1 MEPCQTTM
9 PSSTPPT
16 TPSAPATVRARTNYW
31 LDILKNAAQI
41 WLQSNAFANA
51 GSLAFFTLFSIAP
64 VMIVIVSII
73 GIFYGQQAAE
83 GEIVAQLQETIGV
96 EAAQAIQTAIS
107 QSSLKEGGLLPT
119 VAGILAMLVG
129 ATTVFGQMQ
138 NSLNAI
144 WTVVP
149 KPSHSSF
156 SRLIRKRLTSL
167 TIVLAVGFVM
177 LVSLSLSVGLR
188 VLLHSVQGWLPWYDA
203 AFGVL
208 DLILSILVAS
218 LLFATIFRI
227 LPDVKLSWRD
237 VALGSVL
244 TAILFNIGRSLI
256 ALYLSY
262 TATASTYGAAG
273 SLVLLLLWVNYSSL
287 ILLYGAAFTKAH
299 LLARGLQVKPRSVAV
314 RVRHEIIE
322 D

>member
-1 MEPCQTTM
+1 M
-9 PSSTPPT
+9 PL
-16 TPSAPATVRARTNYW
+16 ALGEHLKYW
-31 LDILKNAAQI
+31 INILKQAAKI
-41 WLQSNAFANA
+41 WLESNAFANA

-64 VMIVIVSII
+64 VMIVIVSVI
-73 GIFYGQQAAE
+73 GVFYGQEAAE
-83 GEIVAQLQETIGV
+83 GQIAAQLQETIGA
-96 EAAQAIQTAIS
+96 EAAEAVQLAVA
-107 QSSLKEGGLLPT
+107 QSSLKEGGLWATL
-119 VAGILAMLVG
+119 AGVTAMLVG

-149 KPSHSSF
+149 KPSRNS
-156 SRLIRKRLTSL
+156 LILFLRKRLTSL

-177 LVSLSLSVGLR
+177 LVSLSMSVGLR
-188 VLLHSVQGWLPWYDA
+188 ILLHEVQGWLPWYDV
-203 AFGVL
+203 AFSLL
-208 DLILSILVAS
+208 DLVASILVAS
-218 LLFATIFRI
+218 LLFATIFKV
-227 LPDVKLSWRD
+227 LPDVVLSWHD
-237 VALGSVL
+237 VALGSLL
-244 TAILFNIGRSLI
+244 TAILFTVGRSLI

-299 LLARGLQVKPRSVAV
+299 LLARGLQVRPRSVAV
-314 RVRHEIIE
+314 RVHREIIE

>member
-1 MEPCQTTM
+1 MAIETIKY
-9 PSSTPPT
+9 
-16 TPSAPATVRARTNYW
+16 VKYW
-31 LDILKNAAQI
+31 LNIFKHAAKI
-41 WLQSNAFANA
+41 WLDSNAFANA

-64 VMIVIVSII
+64 VIIVIVSVI
-73 GIFYGQQAAE
+73 GIFYGQEAAQ
-83 GEIVAQLQETIGV
+83 GQIAVQLQETVGP
-96 EAAQAIQTAIS
+96 EAAEAVQEAVS
-107 QSSLKEGGLLPT
+107 QSSLEEGGLLAT
-119 VAGILAMLVG
+119 VGGILAMLIG

-144 WTVVP
+144 WSVVP
-149 KPSHSSF
+149 KPSRNS
-156 SRLIRKRLTSL
+156 LILFLRKRFTSL

-188 VLLHSVQGWLPWYDA
+188 VLLQNVQGWLPWYDV
-203 AFGVL
+203 AFSFF
-208 DLILSILVAS
+208 DMALSILVAS
-218 LLFATIFRI
+218 LLFGTIFKV
-227 LPDVKLSWRD
+227 LPDVRLHWRD
-237 VALGSVL
+237 VAIGSIL
-244 TAILFNIGRSLI
+244 TAVLFTVGRSLI

-299 LLARGLQVKPRSVAV
+299 LLARGLSVQPRNVAV
-314 RVRHEIIE
+314 RVHHQLIE

>member
-1 MEPCQTTM
+1 M
-9 PSSTPPT
+9 TPKLWKYLK
-16 TPSAPATVRARTNYW
+16 YW
-31 LDILKNAAQI
+31 LDILKQAAQI

-64 VMIVIVSII
+64 VMIVIVSVI
-73 GIFYGQQAAE
+73 GVFYGQEAAE
-83 GEIVAQLQETIGV
+83 GQIAAQLQETIGA
-96 EAAQAIQTAIS
+96 EAAEAVQTAVS
-107 QSSLKEGGLLPT
+107 RSSLKEGGLLAT
-119 VAGILAMLVG
+119 AAGLLAMLVG

-149 KPSHSSF
+149 KPSRNSIALF
-156 SRLIRKRLTSL
+156 IRKRITSL

-177 LVSLSLSVGLR
+177 LVSLSMSVALR
-188 VLLHSVQGWLPWYDA
+188 LLLQSVQGWMPWYDV

-208 DLILSILVAS
+208 DIVVSIFVAS
-218 LLFATIFRI
+218 LLFATIFKV
-227 LPDVKLSWRD
+227 LPDVQLSWRD
-237 VALGSVL
+237 VAVGSLL
-244 TAILFNIGRSLI
+244 TAVLFTIGRSLI

-299 LLARGLQVKPRSVAV
+299 LLARGLSIRPRSVAV
-314 RVRHEIIE
+314 RFHREIVE